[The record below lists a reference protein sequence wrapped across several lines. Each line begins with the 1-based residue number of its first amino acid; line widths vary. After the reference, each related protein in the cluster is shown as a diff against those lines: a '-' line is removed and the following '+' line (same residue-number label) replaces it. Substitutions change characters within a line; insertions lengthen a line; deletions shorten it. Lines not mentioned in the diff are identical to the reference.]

1 MTALDASAVKA
12 ILEGLHGVAVTEARA
27 AEIARDVTA
36 LATAVRAAASR
47 LALEEGTE
55 GFAATLAALARSR

>member
-1 MTALDASAVKA
+1 MKPLDAAAVTA

-36 LATAVRAAASR
+36 LAAAVRAAALR